1 MRSAR
6 GVSELL
12 EPSVPLPV
20 DVPLVL
26 ALPLFVLLVLI
37 DELLTF
43 IDLLFPALLVEEF
56 IDEAFVPLVDEF
68 IDELP
73 LEPEL
78 PVAPVAPLVL
88 LPVLLEPVLWA
99 SAAPPAMPIAP
110 TATAASFMIAF
121 IVVS

>member
-1 MRSAR
+1 LRSAR

-26 ALPLFVLLVLI
+26 ALPLLVLLVFI
-37 DELLTF
+37 DELLAF
-43 IDLLFPALLVEEF
+43 IDPLFPALLVEEF
-56 IDEAFVPLVDEF
+56 IEAFVPLVDEF

-121 IVVS
+121 IVIS